1 MTAESP
7 ECCTKIL
14 SRFDTVHDD
23 LVEIKPKKEL
33 NIYSKPLPVNDTA
46 VLMGFPGSG
55 LVGTIA
61 LQYMVDQLEF
71 ELIGT
76 MTSKF
81 FPPLAMMNKGVINDP
96 VRIYIKKEVV
106 AVVADIPIHPMICYE
121 IATGLLD
128 WLAPFKPKE
137 VLTIAGIITNEPEKR
152 VFGVATTNEALPRI
166 QEHTLI
172 LPIGSISGIASSILT
187 ECKIRGI
194 PGYGLLGE
202 TVNAPDPRSSAATI
216 EVLNKMYNL
225 GLDVKPLIEQALEIE
240 QSMGKIAEEV
250 QQSSEQSPKK
260 DLPMY
265 G

>member
-1 MTAESP
+1 MPPDTS
-7 ECCTKIL
+7 TDIKIM
-14 SRFDTVHDD
+14 
-23 LVEIKPKKEL
+23 
-33 NIYSKPLPVNDTA
+33 SKPLTGDATT

-55 LVGTIA
+55 LVGSIA